1 MKRWLCAT
9 CGYIIESENPKI
21 CPICNSNPEQLI
33 KLEENQENH
42 LLNDY
47 NSIGIAKEADESITN
62 DLRNIFSRECL
73 EVGMYLAMSSI
84 AHKEG
89 YSKISKIY
97 KKIAYEEAN
106 HAAVLAELLGE
117 VVKSGTK
124 DNLEEIIK
132 GEYEAAQSKLKL
144 AKKAKELGLET
155 IYTALN
161 TMCKEEAKHGK
172 EFISLQKEFF
182 IEE

>member
-106 HAAVLAELLGE
+106 HAAILAELLGE

-132 GEYEAAQSKLKL
+132 GEYEATQSKLKL

-155 IYTALN
+155 IYTALY

>member
-1 MKRWLCAT
+1 MLFR
-9 CGYIIESENPKI
+9 S
-21 CPICNSNPEQLI
+21 
-33 KLEENQENH
+33 
-42 LLNDY
+42 
-47 NSIGIAKEADESITN
+47 
-62 DLRNIFSRECL
+62 
-73 EVGMYLAMSSI
+73 AMSSI

-106 HAAVLAELLGE
+106 HAAILAELLGE

-132 GEYEAAQSKLKL
+132 GEYEATQSKLKL

>member
-1 MKRWLCAT
+1 MGFYK
-9 CGYIIESENPKI
+9 EKI
-21 CPICNSNPEQLI
+21 CPICNSNYEQLI

-97 KKIAYEEAN
+97 KKIY
-106 HAAVLAELLGE
+106 
-117 VVKSGTK
+117 
-124 DNLEEIIK
+124 
-132 GEYEAAQSKLKL
+132 
-144 AKKAKELGLET
+144 
-155 IYTALN
+155 
-161 TMCKEEAKHGK
+161 
-172 EFISLQKEFF
+172 
-182 IEE
+182 